1 LPGTGIAAKILT
13 MSAATLVLVPP
24 AGCGAWAWEAV
35 GEELNRLGIVHHA
48 IDPPSLGS
56 APPPDAGIRQD
67 AGVVRSILD
76 DLARPV
82 VLVGNSYGGFVISAA
97 AVDHPAVARL
107 VYVAAFMPE
116 PGVPAF
122 EQLVTTDEFSAAL
135 TMTDDG
141 LGSFDPDRAPA
152 IVFHQADPEIAE
164 RAAIRMQP
172 QRLSDIGAAL
182 PAVAWQ
188 GIPSTYVVC
197 TEDRSIPP
205 DYQEMCATQR
215 ATTKMEMQWDHVPA
229 LSHPTELAQ
238 ILAGISAEVTSS

>member
-1 LPGTGIAAKILT
+1 LFGAVDRRKIVN
-13 MSAATLVLVPP
+13 MSDPTFVLVPP
-24 AGCGAWAWEAV
+24 AGCGAWAWEV
-35 GEELNRLGIVHHA
+35 VDEELDRLGIAHHA
-48 IDPPSLGS
+48 VDPPSLGS

-67 AGVVRSILD
+67 AAVVRSVLD
-76 DLARPV
+76 TLARPV

-116 PGVPAF
+116 PGISVF
-122 EQLVTTDEFSAAL
+122 EQLVTTDEFSDAL

-141 LGSFDPDRAPA
+141 LGIFDPDRAPA
-152 IVFHQADPEIAE
+152 IVFHQADPEKAE

-172 QRLSDIGAAL
+172 QRVSDIGAAL

-188 GIPSTYVVC
+188 GIPSTYIVC

-205 DYQEMCATQR
+205 DYQQLCATQR
-215 ATTKMEMQWDHVPA
+215 ATAKIEVPWDHVPS
-229 LSHPTELAQ
+229 LSHPGELAQ
-238 ILAGISAEVTSS
+238 IFAGISAEVANA

>member
-1 LPGTGIAAKILT
+1 
-13 MSAATLVLVPP
+13 MSPTLVLVPP
-24 AGCGAWAWEAV
+24 AGCGAWAWELV
-35 GEELNRLGIVHHA
+35 GDEFDRLGIAHRA

-67 AGVVRSILD
+67 AAVVRSVLD
-76 DLARPV
+76 SLARPV

-135 TMTDDG
+135 SMTDDG
-141 LGSFDPDRAPA
+141 VGSFDPVRAPA
-152 IVFHQADPEIAE
+152 IVFHQAEPDAAA
-164 RAAIRMQP
+164 RAATRMQP
-172 QRLSDIGAAL
+172 QRISDIGLAL
-182 PAVAWQ
+182 PAVAWER
-188 GIPSTYVVC
+188 IPSTYVVS

-205 DYQEMCATQR
+205 DYQQLSATQR
-215 ATTKMEMQWDHVPA
+215 ATAKIEMPWDHVPA
-229 LSHPTELAQ
+229 LSHPGELAQ
-238 ILAGISAEVTSS
+238 ILAGISAEVANA